1 MAPPSIVLPV
11 FSPDNAGRRGIV
23 DRGDY
28 LIDRFRVRYEFGG
41 GWKCGC
47 AEFAGSDACK
57 HTREAAGRRA
67 AQARILQ
74 HVTRG
79 SSEAFS
85 FNEPRPRDSVR
96 PVGSLGA
103 IRRIDVIS

>member
-1 MAPPSIVLPV
+1 MPPPSIVAPA
-11 FSPDNAGRRGIV
+11 FSPDNAGRRGAV

-47 AEFAGSDACK
+47 AEFAASDACK

-79 SSEAFS
+79 SSERFV
-85 FNEPRPRDSVR
+85 FNEPRQRESLR
-96 PVGSLGA
+96 PAGGA
-103 IRRIDVIS
+103 GGRARFDVIS

>member
-1 MAPPSIVLPV
+1 MISPKT
-11 FSPDNAGRRGIV
+11 SPDSTGRRGTV

-47 AEFAGSDACK
+47 AEFVASDACK

-74 HVTRG
+74 HVKRG
-79 SSEAFS
+79 SSEAFEFS
-85 FNEPRPRDSVR
+85 DRRPRGLAR
-96 PVGSLGA
+96 PKTQEP
-103 IRRIDVIS
+103 